1 MPRSLLVPLIWSFI
15 PPVLTATAKSG
26 LASSRAAPT
35 NSAPGNQRL
44 LIAHGIVCAVGFA
57 FCLPAGVILARYLR
71 TSRPWWYTGHWIAQF
86 GIAGPVILVGIVLGH
101 RVTDKY
107 GESPDD
113 DSNHKALGNILLGL
127 YAVQCA
133 IGAIIHFFKPKNS
146 KGRPPQNYLHAVFG
160 LIIIVL
166 GMYQIRT
173 GYDDEW
179 PLYAGSGRLPKGVN
193 LLWIIWAILLSVAYA
208 AGLVFFL
215 RTQYA
220 QESAGRK
227 HAETHYARV
236 GNQYD
241 MDAL

>member
-15 PPVLTATAKSG
+15 PPVLTATAKSE
-26 LASSRAAPT
+26 LESSRAVPT
-35 NSAPGNQRL
+35 NSGPGNQGL

-71 TSRPWWYTGHWIAQF
+71 TSRPWWYKGHWIAQF

-107 GESPDD
+107 GESPAD

-127 YAVQCA
+127 YAFQCA
-133 IGAIIHFFKPKNS
+133 VGAIIHFFKPKNA

-173 GYDDEW
+173 GYDEEW
-179 PLYAGSGRLPKGVN
+179 PLYAGSGRLSKSVN
-193 LLWIIWAILLSVAYA
+193 LLWIVWTILLGVAYA
-208 AGLVFFL
+208 TGLSL
-215 RTQYA
+215 QGRRHAETQYA
-220 QESAGRK
+220 
-227 HAETHYARV
+227 RV
-236 GNQYD
+236 ANGNQYG